1 MRVAL
6 YHPWIYLRSGIER
19 SFVELLQR
27 SRHDW
32 LLLTHHHEPD
42 ATYPELA
49 GADIQELQ
57 PPVSVRRSLVPLAV
71 GAARIART
79 RLPLTGTQAL
89 LVSSEGFGDL
99 VAPRAGVPVAA
110 YCHTP
115 LKILHDP
122 ATRAAL
128 VGGSPAKRAALAVL
142 GAGFEQVDR
151 RAWRSYRHVL
161 ANSRETAVRI
171 ERARLRPSGPV
182 EVLHPGVDLERFPA
196 GPLVGRKAFVLVAG
210 RIMWQK
216 DIGLALDAIR
226 RLADSG
232 RRVRLVVAGA
242 VDEKS
247 QPYLAELRQ
256 RSSGLDVEFV
266 IAPSDHEL
274 SELYRSA
281 AAVLFTA
288 RNEDFG
294 IVPLEAMASG
304 APVIAVD
311 AGGPCETVLHG
322 QTGWLVTASPEAF
335 ADRIA
340 DVLDAGDALASMRV
354 AAIRRA
360 GDFGWDAFTRRVDD
374 VMSEV
379 AGA

>member
-19 SFVELLQR
+19 SFVELLTR

-32 LLLTHHHEPD
+32 VLLTHHHEPD
-42 ATYPELA
+42 ATYPELRD
-49 GADIQELQ
+49 ADIRVLQ
-57 PPVSVRRSLVPLAV
+57 PEVSVRRSFGPLA
-71 GAARIART
+71 AAAWRIART
-79 RLPLTGTQAL
+79 RPPLDGARAL

-99 VAPRAGVPVAA
+99 LAPRAGVPVAA

-128 VGGSPAKRAALAVL
+128 VDGSRVRAAGLGVL
-142 GAGFEQVDR
+142 GAGFERLDR

-161 ANSRETAVRI
+161 ANSEETRRRI
-171 ERARLRPSGPV
+171 AAAGLVPAGPV
-182 EVLHPGVDLERFPA
+182 EVLHPGVDLTRFPP
-196 GPLVGRKAFVLVAG
+196 GPLTDREPFVLVAG

-216 DIGLALDAIR
+216 DVELALEALAVLER
-226 RLADSG
+226 RG

-242 VDEKS
+242 VDVKS
-247 QPYLAELRQ
+247 RPYLAELR
-256 RSSGLDVEFV
+256 RRAAGLDVELV
-266 IAPSDHEL
+266 VGPSDEEL
-274 SELYRSA
+274 GALYRSCA
-281 AAVLFTA
+281 LLVFTA

-304 APVIAVD
+304 TPVLAVD
-311 AGGPCETVLHG
+311 SGGPRETVVHG
-322 QTGWLVTASPEAF
+322 RTGWLVPRDPERF

-340 DVLDAGDALASMRV
+340 EALDAGDALAPMRDAAV
-354 AAIRRA
+354 ARA
-360 GDFGWDAFTRRVDD
+360 AGFGWEAFTRRVDD
-374 VMSEV
+374 LMEEL
-379 AGA
+379 AGG